1 MEENKSGD
9 EEAGPAG
16 GWTEQGIFQCEI
28 LRMDFKGE
36 REWGRR
42 DRQGLNSEWLYI
54 PCKEFALYLLGSKA
68 NTGN

>member
-1 MEENKSGD
+1 
-9 EEAGPAG
+9 
-16 GWTEQGIFQCEI
+16 
-28 LRMDFKGE
+28 MDFKGE